1 MPIIQCINEH
11 EMKGK
16 TIKVG
21 TQQRVTSDLAARR
34 VKRGNW
40 AYGEGQ
46 AIEGLSGTFTQ
57 EELDAMAHSI
67 HKEEKSKVTVEVAQ
81 PDPEPEK
88 KSRKSK

>member
-46 AIEGLSGTFTQ
+46 

-67 HKEEKSKVTVEVAQ
+67 HKEEKNKVTVEVAQ